1 MTHIYNFNTTLNVQQ
16 SRGIACLSVVCFRRE
31 MLSMVVYMLSWQNHE
46 PLSCAHLP
54 VHETYAFVRLVSP
67 VDWPVC
73 PPGQG
78 SIFEPVPWIGHQSLG
93 LGLSIIENR
102 TSPTGPGRRPRK
114 VAVFCTMLGPSWAL
128 YWLLRASL
136 QGPPLVGES
145 LSSTWSLP
153 GPCCSRSPGPKR

>member
-1 MTHIYNFNTTLNVQQ
+1 MKKIALDWSRVFPVLERMTHIYNFNTTLNVQQ

-93 LGLSIIENR
+93 LGLSIIEKPHQ
-102 TSPTGPGRRPRK
+102 SDRPRK
-114 VAVFCTMLGPSWAL
+114 EAPEGGGVLHNAWAILGP
-128 YWLLRASL
+128 LLVAEGL
-136 QGPPLVGES
+136 P
-145 LSSTWSLP
+145 P
-153 GPCCSRSPGPKR
+153 GPSIGW